1 MHTAK
6 AATEWAAL
14 LELKVCPCPDAQVL
28 WHAISIVPCDL
39 KSVRV
44 LGDKPVI
51 TFTHQDGQDFS
62 WLNLKPRVG
71 DRFAATVFCDQSGM
85 VSDGMTVA
93 TQPVHQIA
101 TRGAFKLLQTLD
113 RADHYVLVTEH
124 AEGGAT

>member
-62 WLNLKPRVG
+62 WLNLKPFPHAAPSCEIKLKPSFESRIVVG
-71 DRFAATVFCDQSGM
+71 VNSPHDFQRMRAAC
-85 VSDGMTVA
+85 
-93 TQPVHQIA
+93 
-101 TRGAFKLLQTLD
+101 L
-113 RADHYVLVTEH
+113 
-124 AEGGAT
+124 